1 MKKITTVWFLIII
14 LFSLGYVSLRKITP
28 TSLSVA
34 NKIVTDTELVVSPQ
48 VVETSV
54 LIERITLKYSGF
66 LVVRSLENGRLGQII
81 EISPYLSVGK
91 HENITIDLGDFYDG
105 NTNLAVVVYEDAES
119 DRIFNDIDQPM
130 RDANELVIAKYV
142 STGENVASELFTN
155 TGEPT
160 PHTMGRMKME
170 TVRYTNRGYVP
181 AELEISVGTMVQFL
195 NESDS
200 EMWVASNE
208 HPGHTDLPTFDQFS
222 PSSKSSTYTY
232 TFDEVGT
239 WSFHDHLKPTFVGT
253 VNVIQ
258 N

>member
-1 MKKITTVWFLIII
+1 MKIGLIVATLSFFVVVIVLAFVFRAEKPLSVVNESTSDNSAVLTVPPQKADTTVF
-14 LFSLGYVSLRKITP
+14 
-28 TSLSVA
+28 
-34 NKIVTDTELVVSPQ
+34 
-48 VVETSV
+48 
-54 LIERITLKYSGF
+54 IERIDIPQPGF
-66 LVVRSLENGRLGQII
+66 IAVRSLENGRLGQII

-181 AELEISVGTMVQFL
+181 AELEISV
-195 NESDS
+195 
-200 EMWVASNE
+200 
-208 HPGHTDLPTFDQFS
+208 
-222 PSSKSSTYTY
+222 
-232 TFDEVGT
+232 
-239 WSFHDHLKPTFVGT
+239 HDHLKPTLVGT
-253 VNVIQ
+253 INVIQ